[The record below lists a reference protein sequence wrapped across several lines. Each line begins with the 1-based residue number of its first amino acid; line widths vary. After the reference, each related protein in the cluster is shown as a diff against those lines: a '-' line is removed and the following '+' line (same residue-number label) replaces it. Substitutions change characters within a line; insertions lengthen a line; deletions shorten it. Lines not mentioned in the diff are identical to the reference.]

1 PDAPTGASAVAG
13 DAQATVSFVAPS
25 NTGGAAITAYTVTS
39 NPGGITA
46 TGASSPIVVAG
57 LSNGTAYTF
66 TVTATNSAGTGAA
79 SAASAAVTPVPP
91 LTAGPVN
98 ATVPYGAGATPV
110 TLDIVGTAT
119 SVAVVSAP
127 AHGTAIASGTTI
139 TYQPNA
145 GYAGADSFTYTATDG
160 MTTTAPATATIAV
173 NDAVVTVTASG
184 SLAATAGAAYTQTF
198 TWSGGHAPYSA
209 YQVTGLPAGVVV
221 TATSGTSVTIA
232 GTPTDV
238 GTFNIA
244 VQARDS
250 STGNGPYTAGQTF
263 ALTIAAPALSLS
275 PATGALSADYGVA
288 YTQTFAVSGG
298 TGPYTYAVSG
308 ALPTGLSLSGDTLSG
323 VPTAPGSYTFTITAT
338 DTGSTGAG
346 APFTVSRA
354 YTLQVAAPGIA
365 VSPSTLAAGTAT
377 SAYSQMLSAIGGIGP
392 YTYDVS
398 TGALPAGVTLAA
410 DGTLSGTPT
419 ASGRFTFTVR
429 ATDAHAQTGTQAYT
443 LDVAAP
449 TLALSPATL
458 PGGTAGAAYSQVL
471 TVNGGIAPYTASLT
485 GALPTGI
492 TFDAATRTLAGTPTQ
507 SGTFAIDVT
516 VSDST
521 AGTPGRVT
529 AHYVLTVAAPTLTLS
544 PTTVAAGTA
553 GVAYTQTFAASGGI
567 APYRYAVASGTLP
580 TGLALDAN
588 TGALTGTPT
597 AAGSFTFA
605 IRATDSTTGTP
616 ASVTTSYTL
625 AMSAPVIAITPTTL
639 PAAVANTAYTQ
650 TLSASGGTGPYRFT
664 VTTGTLPAG
673 LTLASNG
680 TLSGT
685 PTADG
690 AFSFTVTATDA
701 LGFTAT
707 QAYAFTVAP
716 RPDPSRDAE
725 VRGLLDAQAQ
735 ATQRF
740 ADAQIRNF
748 QTRLESLHGGGRSG
762 GLQNALTFADST
774 HCSDNPHA
782 DDACGTARIERKGI
796 GAADAGG
803 GDVDAPAAAARDTS
817 SGVGLWIGGG
827 LRSGST
833 GARGGS
839 TGSDFETDGVS
850 FGADYRLD
858 DAFAFGAGLGYG
870 RDATDIGS
878 HDTRTTSRSYAIAAY
893 ASYHPGAMFFLDGVL
908 GYQRL

>member
-1 PDAPTGASAVAG
+1 
-13 DAQATVSFVAPS
+13 
-25 NTGGAAITAYTVTS
+25 
-39 NPGGITA
+39 
-46 TGASSPIVVAG
+46 
-57 LSNGTAYTF
+57 
-66 TVTATNSAGTGAA
+66 
-79 SAASAAVTPVPP
+79 
-91 LTAGPVN
+91 
-98 ATVPYGAGATPV
+98 
-110 TLDIVGTAT
+110 
-119 SVAVVSAP
+119 
-127 AHGTAIASGTTI
+127 
-139 TYQPNA
+139 
-145 GYAGADSFTYTATDG
+145 
-160 MTTTAPATATIAV
+160 
-173 NDAVVTVTASG
+173 
-184 SLAATAGAAYTQTF
+184 
-198 TWSGGHAPYSA
+198 
-209 YQVTGLPAGVVV
+209 
-221 TATSGTSVTIA
+221 
-232 GTPTDV
+232 
-238 GTFNIA
+238 
-244 VQARDS
+244 
-250 STGNGPYTAGQTF
+250 
-263 ALTIAAPALSLS
+263 
-275 PATGALSADYGVA
+275 
-288 YTQTFAVSGG
+288 
-298 TGPYTYAVSG
+298 
-308 ALPTGLSLSGDTLSG
+308 
-323 VPTAPGSYTFTITAT
+323 
-338 DTGSTGAG
+338 
-346 APFTVSRA
+346 
-354 YTLQVAAPGIA
+354 
-365 VSPSTLAAGTAT
+365 
-377 SAYSQMLSAIGGIGP
+377 
-392 YTYDVS
+392 
-398 TGALPAGVTLAA
+398 
-410 DGTLSGTPT
+410 
-419 ASGRFTFTVR
+419 
-429 ATDAHAQTGTQAYT
+429 
-443 LDVAAP
+443 
-449 TLALSPATL
+449 
-458 PGGTAGAAYSQVL
+458 
-471 TVNGGIAPYTASLT
+471 PYTASLT

-908 GYQRL
+908 GYQRLSFDLRRYVTTNGATVSGAHDGTQWFGSLSTGADLTRNAWQITPYARADVSRATLDAYTEHGDALYALAYGTQSVDTTTGNLGTRFGTHRATSWGAFAPEFRVEVQRDFQGDGETSVRYADLPAGALYTTRVAGFDRTRYMLGAGATWILRDDFSIRLDYSGVFGASGDRDNGLQLYIHKSY